1 MAMEC
6 YFSLYLLW
14 LDAAE
19 FVGMLFVDELDGDDG
34 LEGILRTGFADEGVG
49 AAAYRSGDDPEWE
62 VCWECFA
69 LYLSS
74 LVLGM
79 TM

>member
-6 YFSLYLLW
+6 YLSLYLLW

-19 FVGMLFVDELDGDDG
+19 LVGMLFVYELDGYDG
-34 LEGILRTGFADEGVG
+34 LEGILRTGFANEGVG
-49 AAAYRSGDDPEWE
+49 AAAYRPGDDPEWE
-62 VCWECFA
+62 VCWKCFA

-74 LVLGM
+74 LVLVM